1 MTNKQKAQEI
11 ADDFYNCYVVE
22 GKESS
27 CDKPYEDY
35 EKSAMAMA
43 EWKDKEF
50 EYILT
55 IAFETIGEQNGHCS
69 KDLFEYLDVVRKLL
83 KNSSNQ

>member
-1 MTNKQKAQEI
+1 MTNELKAIEI
-11 ADDFYNCYVVE
+11 ADDNKNYYSVVDS
-22 GKESS
+22 GDPLDS
-27 CDKPYEDY
+27 YE
-35 EKSAMAMA
+35 ECERSALKMA

-83 KNSSNQ
+83 KDSSNQ